1 MENEQIKSLIDD
13 VAKYWEYANEED
25 LEGITVSKNGGFTI
39 GNFTVS
45 SGQGG
50 VVAIWDDQGEMVH
63 ISKAEFGIVSTLFD
77 GYVYTLCGV
86 MYWGHPLSYA
96 MAKSPFGVM
105 DAWKE
110 ADEFLTQR
118 GLFFIT
124 PSGYPQQFPQVAIAQ
139 NYAKLMNKCAEQ
151 LGLTPSARSRIIAEN
166 MGGPADDMED
176 LLGGG

>member
-13 VAKYWEYANEED
+13 VAKYWEYANEEE
-25 LEGITVSKNGGFTI
+25 LEGITVSKKCGFTI

-96 MAKSPFGVM
+96 IAKSPFGVM

-110 ADEFLTQR
+110 ADEFEDINLDDE
-118 GLFFIT
+118 GV
-124 PSGYPQQFPQVAIAQ
+124 SGASYNGEEV
-139 NYAKLMNKCAEQ
+139 KLEVNADKFVISYGDKVIEVN
-151 LGLTPSARSRIIAEN
+151 RS
-166 MGGPADDMED
+166 
-176 LLGGG
+176 

>member
-1 MENEQIKSLIDD
+1 MVGNEQIKSLIDD

-25 LEGITVSKNGGFTI
+25 LEGITVSKKGGFTI

-63 ISKAEFGIVSTLFD
+63 ISKAAYGLVSAIFD

-110 ADEFLTQR
+110 ADEFEDINLDDE
-118 GLFFIT
+118 GV
-124 PSGYPQQFPQVAIAQ
+124 SGASYNGEEV
-139 NYAKLMNKCAEQ
+139 KLEVNADKFVISYGDKVIEVN
-151 LGLTPSARSRIIAEN
+151 RSCKGR
-166 MGGPADDMED
+166 
-176 LLGGG
+176 

>member
-25 LEGITVSKNGGFTI
+25 LEGITVSKKDGFTI

-50 VVAIWDDQGEMVH
+50 IVAIWDDQGEMVH
-63 ISKAEFGIVSTLFD
+63 ISNAEYGIVSTLFD

-96 MAKSPFGVM
+96 MAKSTFGVM

-110 ADEFLTQR
+110 ADEFEDINLDDE
-118 GLFFIT
+118 GV
-124 PSGYPQQFPQVAIAQ
+124 SGASYNGEEV
-139 NYAKLMNKCAEQ
+139 KLEVNADKFVISYGDKVIEI
-151 LGLTPSARSRIIAEN
+151 SR
-166 MGGPADDMED
+166 
-176 LLGGG
+176 